1 MNQSSTTPSVV
12 APQRARHQIK
22 PDAYEIVAGGHP
34 VLELIRER
42 HASRSQPGSRTDGAT
57 LALVVEG
64 GGMRAAVSGGM
75 VVAIEQLG
83 LTNVFDKI
91 YASSGGAF
99 NAVYLMTGQALYG
112 SSIYADEL
120 TTTRFIDLKRLPT
133 SKPVVSL
140 DYAIDGV
147 MSGTRAVDW
156 EAAVNSP
163 IELHPIASSLTS
175 RQAIDLGP
183 PKSAEHLRRQLKATA
198 RVLVFGGE
206 PDEIDGHRCVDASLY
221 AGIPFDI
228 AKEQGATHV
237 LALLTRPAGVSRKP
251 PSLLEKT
258 VIAWKLR
265 QIERWLPEDSVL
277 RIEKYRQ
284 VVSDLEAAT
293 RDSSSLEVP
302 AFAVQMRGPELS
314 QLEQNPTKVRAAAIA
329 GMEATFGLVGVE
341 PQIVSALLPYV

>member
-1 MNQSSTTPSVV
+1 
-12 APQRARHQIK
+12 
-22 PDAYEIVAGGHP
+22 
-34 VLELIRER
+34 
-42 HASRSQPGSRTDGAT
+42 
-57 LALVVEG
+57 
-64 GGMRAAVSGGM
+64 MRAAVSGGM

-120 TTTRFIDLKRLPT
+120 TNTRFIDLKRLPT

-140 DYAIDGV
+140 DYAIDDV

-156 EAAVNSP
+156 EAAVDSP
-163 IELHPIASSLTS
+163 IELHPIASSLTA
-175 RQAIDLGP
+175 RQAIDLGR

-198 RVLVFGGE
+198 RVLVFGGA

-237 LALLTRPAGVSRKP
+237 FALLTRPAGVSRKP

-258 VIAWKLR
+258 VITWKLR
-265 QIERWLPEDSVL
+265 QIERWLPEDSEL
-277 RIEKYRQ
+277 RIEKYKQ

-293 RDSSSLEVP
+293 RDSSSLRGAGVRSADARGGAEP
-302 AFAVQMRGPELS
+302 ARARSHKGSRSGDRGHGGD
-314 QLEQNPTKVRAAAIA
+314 VRAGRSQASDRFRA
-329 GMEATFGLVGVE
+329 
-341 PQIVSALLPYV
+341 SAVRLGRPAQETKRAETA